1 MKTVQKQLNSK
12 IKKKHLEKNKTNG
25 DRIYKKQ
32 INVKNTAKIQT

>member
-12 IKKKHLEKNKTNG
+12 IKKKKHLEKNKTEG

-32 INVKNTAKIQT
+32 